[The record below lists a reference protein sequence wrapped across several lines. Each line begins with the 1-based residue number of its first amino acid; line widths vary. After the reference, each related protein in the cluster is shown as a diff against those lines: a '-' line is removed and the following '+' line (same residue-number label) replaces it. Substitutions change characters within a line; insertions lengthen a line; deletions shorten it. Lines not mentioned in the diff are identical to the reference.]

1 MIVLRTLNLEQIL
14 LGEEE
19 GISLIIEVEYSTVL
33 TNKNT
38 IEIERT

>member
-1 MIVLRTLNLEQIL
+1 MILLRTLNLEQIL

-38 IEIERT
+38 IEIEHT

>member
-14 LGEEE
+14 LGGEE

>member
-1 MIVLRTLNLEQIL
+1 MIVLRTLSLEQIL